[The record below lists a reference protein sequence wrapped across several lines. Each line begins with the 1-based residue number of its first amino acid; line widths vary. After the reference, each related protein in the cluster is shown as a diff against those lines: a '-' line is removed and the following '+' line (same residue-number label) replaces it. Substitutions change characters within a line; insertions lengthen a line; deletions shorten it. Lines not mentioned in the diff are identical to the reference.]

1 MLAFS
6 HPALVDFA
14 MALRP

>member
-6 HPALVDFA
+6 PVDFA

>member
-6 HPALVDFA
+6 P
-14 MALRP
+14 MAL